1 MINTSDFREDLAY
14 LSSSLSKRL
23 KQKFGKGPETCF
35 ASLKDDMLTI
45 HIKRF
50 ITPAEEVLMES
61 ENSTLAL
68 QFRSVIIQ
76 AILNEFI
83 AEIMC
88 EYQIQIE
95 TAFHDWNYDI
105 NSGMILLKINQDT
118 IYGNEYQSSAE
129 NNKIIKTLQ
138 HVTSNIHKVP
148 THYKLNRLNANS
160 YAIECKEIMLDIEKV
175 LYYKGYEE
183 ILLER
188 SKEIKNSYM
197 QHIQLFEDSFGR
209 GIESLFIMWDYEN
222 DKGYIVFNF
231 D

>member
-1 MINTSDFREDLAY
+1 MINTSEFREDLAY

-23 KQKFGKGPETCF
+23 KQKFGKGPESCF
-35 ASLKDDMLTI
+35 ASFKDDMVSI
-45 HIKRF
+45 HIKKF

-88 EYQIQIE
+88 DYQIQIE
-95 TAFHDWNYDI
+95 SAFHDWNYEI
-105 NSGMILLKINQDT
+105 NSGMILFKMNQQT
-118 IYGNEYQSSAE
+118 LNGTEYQPISE

-148 THYKLNRLNANS
+148 TDCKLHRLNANTFV
-160 YAIECKEIMLDIEKV
+160 IECREIMLDIEKV
-175 LYYKGYEE
+175 LYKKGYEE
-183 ILLER
+183 ILIER
-188 SKEIKNSYM
+188 SKEIKNSYL
-197 QHIQLFEDSFGR
+197 QHISLFEDSFGR
-209 GIESLFIMWDYEN
+209 TIESIFIMWDYEN
-222 DKGYIVFNF
+222 DKGFIVFTF
-231 D
+231 E